1 MSANFYKNE
10 MDREMLLN
18 IEIQK
23 QNLKSLPEKFKAQKK
38 VVSPVTQQMIDDYKQ
53 QFMDSYKRK
62 DDKGSSKFYKFL
74 IPEAEPTLEII
85 DKDELL
91 KSGTLKQE
99 FTVDVIKK
107 KLIDL
112 NLADELTQDRSIDDI
127 KDQINY
133 LAFTVYP
140 DQEQGLRDQYRI
152 IEESKIKINKLTA
165 KKRALMIKYSDEYID
180 NLSNKRSELIRDYG
194 KNVKE
199 IKEIETEIN
208 RVKTERFNAEYLAED
223 IKNIDEKIKN
233 NEERI
238 KIANETI
245 PMVIINLENITTQ
258 INQLTR
264 IIEENDENKLY
275 NEKVLY
281 TIEQNN
287 KKKLA
292 DYAKT
297 IQIMNNG
304 EISLEQQQG
313 ESEADYLKRL
323 SEVALIE
330 EDPTRAFLY
339 NTNQFKKNL
348 KTLIKSEWKIENLI
362 KTFSNDDQFLLNK
375 TFAGFKK
382 YFTNLYG
389 PGNKDL
395 DVEEYVNII
404 RDYIDSPAT
413 SLLKKKEGTREE
425 SSELERLKKKYVEP
439 YADEETKSDDDEV
452 VDRGLLLGDRGTETT
467 VEARI
472 LPGRQETETVVA
484 SNVEDLP
491 EVEARAIPPP
501 PPPISERT
509 LQNIKISKEGD
520 VLRFENIANNNN
532 LYFKLE
538 DPKTGSGEKQAGN
551 IIKYSNDNKTYI
563 DLGKGSAFNGK
574 LDTRIKSLGLSDNDS
589 DFQVIRYRIVG
600 LKTNITATDFI
611 NFFNSYKEGSGFKKS
626 KKPKKPKKQLV
637 VQKGAS
643 IKDVPNKCEFG
654 KLIILLN
661 KLYHNNIL
669 SVKDK
674 NGINVQGIPN
684 SKVDDKFV
692 DIIMKICNNED
703 VNKNDVLVLNDK
715 DAILYSVLMNKSG
728 LKKKYNIDNSKSIK
742 ALKDRLEL
750 VEGEMLAG
758 NTNNDIQKELYD
770 IVFKLA
776 NLGATTLSS
785 ARKYYKNTSKL
796 MFKN

>member
-23 QNLKSLPEKFKAQKK
+23 QNLKALPERFKPQKK

-53 QFMDSYKRK
+53 QFRDSYKRT
-62 DDKGSSKFYKFL
+62 DDKGTSKFYKFL

-91 KSGTLKQE
+91 KSGILKQE
-99 FTVDVIKK
+99 FTVDVIKQ

-112 NLADELTQDRSIDDI
+112 NLADELTRDISIDDI

-133 LAFTVYP
+133 LAFTEYP

-152 IEESKIKINKLTA
+152 IEEAKIRINELTA
-165 KKRALMIKYSDEYID
+165 KRNIKTQYDDEYI
-180 NLSNKRSELIRDYG
+180 NLDK
-194 KNVKE
+194 
-199 IKEIETEIN
+199 
-208 RVKTERFNAEYLAED
+208 
-223 IKNIDEKIKN
+223 KIKN

-238 KIANETI
+238 KLANETI
-245 PMVIINLENITTQ
+245 PNVIIRLENITTQ

-313 ESEADYLKRL
+313 ESEQDYLKRL
-323 SEVALIE
+323 ADVALIE

-362 KTFSNDDQFLLNK
+362 KSFSNDDQFLLNK

-382 YFTNLYG
+382 HFNNLYG

-404 RDYIDSPAT
+404 REYIDSEAT
-413 SLLKKKEGTREE
+413 SLIKKAGTKREKEEE
-425 SSELERLKKKYVEP
+425 KGEPAEEPRLIKRYVKDL
-439 YADEETKSDDDEV
+439 YDDDE
-452 VDRGLLLGDRGTETT
+452 DETKADDS
-467 VEARI
+467 EPI
-472 LPGRQETETVVA
+472 DQGFLPG
-484 SNVEDLP
+484 D
-491 EVEARAIPPP
+491 EVQAPAPAPARAPPVDTSSVIYADVVQP
-501 PPPISERT
+501 DKYKDLE
-509 LQNIKISKEGD
+509 ISKRGD
-520 VLRFENIANNNN
+520 ILEFKNTLNDKYV
-532 LYFKLE
+532 YFKLGPKPPGPNTNEIIYYSFNGTFGE
-538 DPKTGSGEKQAGN
+538 DDIKELKYGEKLGSFPGN
-551 IIKYSNDNKTYI
+551 FKKI
-563 DLGKGSAFNGK
+563 
-574 LDTRIKSLGLSDNDS
+574 LSDP
-589 DFQVIRYRIVG
+589 
-600 LKTNITATDFI
+600 
-611 NFFNSYKEGSGFKKS
+611 SGFKLWSEDIKLLEKKIKEISGLSGFVPSAFIIFFKS
-626 KKPKKPKKQLV
+626 FTSGSGLKKSTGKPKKTKKQLV
-637 VQKGAS
+637 VQKGAN
-643 IKDVPNKCEFG
+643 IKEVPYRCEFG
-654 KLIILLN
+654 KSVILLN
-661 KLYHNNIL
+661 KLYYNNIL
-669 SVKDK
+669 SVKDSK
-674 NGINVQGIPN
+674 GINIQGIPN

-692 DIIMKICNNED
+692 NIIMKICNNED
-703 VNKNDVLVLNDK
+703 INNKDVLELTDK
-715 DAILYSVLMNKSG
+715 DAILFSVLMNKSG
-728 LKKKYNIDNSKSIK
+728 LKKKYNIDNTKSIK
-742 ALKDRLEL
+742 ALKDRLAL
-750 VEGEMLAG
+750 VEGQMLAG
-758 NTNNDIQKELYD
+758 NTNDEIKTELYD

-776 NLGATTLSS
+776 QLGATSLSV
-785 ARKYYKNTSKL
+785 ARKYFKDTEKL
-796 MFKN
+796 MF

>member
-1 MSANFYKNE
+1 MSDSFYKSE
-10 MDREMLLN
+10 IDRELLLN

-38 VVSPVTQQMIDDYKQ
+38 FVSPVTQQMIDDYKQ
-53 QFMDSYKRK
+53 QFRDSYKRK

-85 DKDELL
+85 DKDKLL
-91 KSGTLKQE
+91 KSGILKQE

-112 NLADELTQDRSIDDI
+112 NIADESTQDISIDDI

-133 LAFTVYP
+133 LAFTEYP

-152 IEESKIKINKLTA
+152 IEESKIKINELTA
-165 KKRALMIKYSDEYID
+165 NKINISKR
-180 NLSNKRSELIRDYG
+180 R
-194 KNVKE
+194 
-199 IKEIETEIN
+199 
-208 RVKTERFNAEYLAED
+208 RVKKNIDDQL
-223 IKNIDEKIKN
+223 NIDEKIKN

-238 KIANETI
+238 KLANETI
-245 PMVIINLENITTQ
+245 PTIIITLRNITTQ

-264 IIEENDENKLY
+264 IIEENDENKLF

-313 ESEADYLKRL
+313 ESEQDYLKRL
-323 SEVALIE
+323 ADVALIE

-382 YFTNLYG
+382 YFNNLYG
-389 PGNKDL
+389 SGNKDL

-413 SLLKKKEGTREE
+413 SLLKKKEETREE
-425 SSELERLKKKYVEP
+425 SSELERIKKKYVEP

-452 VDRGLLLGDRGTETT
+452 IDQGFISGDRETE
-467 VEARI
+467 I
-472 LPGRQETETVVA
+472 LPSRQETETVVA
-484 SNVEDLP
+484 SMVDDLP
-491 EVEARAIPPP
+491 EVEAKAIPPP
-501 PPPISERT
+501 PLPISEQT
-509 LQNIKISKEGD
+509 LRDIKISKEGD

-538 DPKTGSGEKQAGN
+538 DPKTGSGEKLAGN
-551 IIKYSNDNKTYI
+551 IIKYSYDNKTYI
-563 DLGKGSAFNGK
+563 DLGKGSTFNGK
-574 LDTRIKSLGLSDNDS
+574 LNTQIKSLGLSNTDS
-589 DFQVIRYRIVG
+589 DFNVIRYRIVG
-600 LKTNITATDFI
+600 LKPNITVTDFI

-626 KKPKKPKKQLV
+626 KKTKKQLV

-674 NGINVQGIPN
+674 NGINIQGIPN
-684 SKVDDKFV
+684 SQVGDKFV

-785 ARKYYKNTSKL
+785 ARKYYKDTSKL

>member
-1 MSANFYKNE
+1 MSDSFYKSE
-10 MDREMLLN
+10 IDRELLLN

-23 QNLKSLPEKFKAQKK
+23 QNLKALPERFKAQKK

-53 QFMDSYKRK
+53 QFRDSYKRK
-62 DDKGSSKFYKFL
+62 DDKGTESFYRFL
-74 IPEAEPTLEII
+74 IPEALPTLEII

-91 KSGTLKQE
+91 KSGILEETLEPNK
-99 FTVDVIKK
+99 IKEA
-107 KLIDL
+107 
-112 NLADELTQDRSIDDI
+112 NDELTELIDDY
-127 KDQINY
+127 NY
-133 LAFTVYP
+133 
-140 DQEQGLRDQYRI
+140 
-152 IEESKIKINKLTA
+152 IEAVIREKYTDIEDNKNNINKLSAERLEIIRNYRKINISKEFDLNTLN
-165 KKRALMIKYSDEYID
+165 KIKNKDIEINNIIESIE
-180 NLSNKRSELIRDYG
+180 NLNYDIGLLKIQNNNRQ
-194 KNVKE
+194 
-199 IKEIETEIN
+199 TEIN
-208 RVKTERFNAEYLAED
+208 ALK
-223 IKNIDEKIKN
+223 KQ
-233 NEERI
+233 
-238 KIANETI
+238 
-245 PMVIINLENITTQ
+245 LEV
-258 INQLTR
+258 
-264 IIEENDENKLY
+264 NDEIKLK

-287 KKKLA
+287 KKKLS

-297 IQIMNNG
+297 IQMMNNG

-330 EDPTRAFLY
+330 EDPTRAYIY

-348 KTLIKSEWKIENLI
+348 KTLIKSEWKIDNLV
-362 KTFSNDDQFLLNK
+362 KSFTNDDQFLLNK

-382 YFTNLYG
+382 YFNDLYG
-389 PGNKDL
+389 QGNKDL

-404 RDYIDSPAT
+404 REYIDSDAT
-413 SLLKKKEGTREE
+413 SMLKKVAVKEKEE
-425 SSELERLKKKYVEP
+425 NFKRLRQKYVSEDDSEDGNEP
-439 YADEETKSDDDEV
+439 IDQE
-452 VDRGLLLGDRGTETT
+452 L
-467 VEARI
+467 
-472 LPGRQETETVVA
+472 LPGDFPDQETETVAA
-484 SNVEDLP
+484 SMVEDLP

-509 LQNIKISKEGD
+509 LKEIKISKVGD
-520 VLRFENIANNNN
+520 VLRFENTVNNKN

-538 DPKTGSGEKQAGN
+538 DPIKKSGVGSSNKIVN
-551 IIKYSNDNKTYI
+551 YSTDNKTYEI
-563 DLGKGSAFNGK
+563 LGKGPAFNGK
-574 LDTRIKSLGLSDNDS
+574 LNTQIKSLGLLDTDS
-589 DFQVIRYRIVG
+589 DFNVIRYMIGGDKLIISV
-600 LKTNITATDFI
+600 TDFI
-611 NFFNSYKEGSGFKKS
+611 DFFNSYKEGSGFKKS
-626 KKPKKPKKQLV
+626 KKLKKPKKQLV

-684 SKVDDKFV
+684 SQVGDKFV

-703 VNKNDVLVLNDK
+703 INKNDVLVLNDK
-715 DAILYSVLMNKSG
+715 DAILYNVLMNKSG
-728 LKKKYNIDNSKSIK
+728 LKKKYNIDNTKSIN

-776 NLGATTLSS
+776 NLGAITLSS

>member
-1 MSANFYKNE
+1 MSDSFYKSE
-10 MDREMLLN
+10 IDRELLLN

-23 QNLKSLPEKFKAQKK
+23 QNLKALPERFKAQKK

-53 QFMDSYKRK
+53 QFRDSYKRK
-62 DDKGSSKFYKFL
+62 DDKGTESFYRFL
-74 IPEAEPTLEII
+74 IPEALPTLEII

-91 KSGTLKQE
+91 KSGILEETLEPNK
-99 FTVDVIKK
+99 IKEA
-107 KLIDL
+107 
-112 NLADELTQDRSIDDI
+112 NDELTELIDDY
-127 KDQINY
+127 NY
-133 LAFTVYP
+133 
-140 DQEQGLRDQYRI
+140 
-152 IEESKIKINKLTA
+152 IEAVIREKYTDIEDNKNNINKLSAERLEIIRNYRKINISKEFDLNTLN
-165 KKRALMIKYSDEYID
+165 KIKNKDIEINNIIESIE
-180 NLSNKRSELIRDYG
+180 NLNYDIGLLKIQNNNRQ
-194 KNVKE
+194 
-199 IKEIETEIN
+199 TEIN
-208 RVKTERFNAEYLAED
+208 ALK
-223 IKNIDEKIKN
+223 KQ
-233 NEERI
+233 
-238 KIANETI
+238 
-245 PMVIINLENITTQ
+245 LEV
-258 INQLTR
+258 
-264 IIEENDENKLY
+264 NDEIKLK

-287 KKKLA
+287 KKKLS

-297 IQIMNNG
+297 IQMMNNG

-330 EDPTRAFLY
+330 EDPTRAYIY

-348 KTLIKSEWKIENLI
+348 KTLIKSEWKIDNLV
-362 KTFSNDDQFLLNK
+362 KSFTNDDQFLLNK

-382 YFTNLYG
+382 YFNDLYG
-389 PGNKDL
+389 QGNKDL

-404 RDYIDSPAT
+404 REYIDSDAT
-413 SLLKKKEGTREE
+413 SMLKKVAVKEKEE
-425 SSELERLKKKYVEP
+425 NFKRLRQKYVSEDDSEDGNEP
-439 YADEETKSDDDEV
+439 IDQE
-452 VDRGLLLGDRGTETT
+452 L
-467 VEARI
+467 
-472 LPGRQETETVVA
+472 LPGDFQDQETETVVA
-484 SNVEDLP
+484 SIVDELP

-509 LQNIKISKEGD
+509 LKEIKISKVGD
-520 VLRFENIANNNN
+520 VLRFENTVNNKN

-538 DPKTGSGEKQAGN
+538 DPIKKSGVGSSNKIVN
-551 IIKYSNDNKTYI
+551 YSTDNKTYEI
-563 DLGKGSAFNGK
+563 LGKGPAFNGK
-574 LDTRIKSLGLSDNDS
+574 LNTQIKSLGLLDTDS
-589 DFQVIRYRIVG
+589 DFNVIRYMIGGDRLIISV
-600 LKTNITATDFI
+600 TDFI

-626 KKPKKPKKQLV
+626 KKLKKPKKQLV

-684 SKVDDKFV
+684 SQVGDKFV

-703 VNKNDVLVLNDK
+703 INKNDVLVLNDK
-715 DAILYSVLMNKSG
+715 DAILYNVLMNKSG
-728 LKKKYNIDNSKSIK
+728 LKKKYNIDNTKSIN

-776 NLGATTLSS
+776 NLGAITLSS

>member
-1 MSANFYKNE
+1 MSDSFYKSE
-10 MDREMLLN
+10 IDRELLLN

-23 QNLKSLPEKFKAQKK
+23 QNLKALPERFKAQKK

-53 QFMDSYKRK
+53 QFRDSYKRK
-62 DDKGSSKFYKFL
+62 DDKGTESFYRFL
-74 IPEAEPTLEII
+74 IPEALPTLEII

-91 KSGTLKQE
+91 KSGILEETLEPNK
-99 FTVDVIKK
+99 IKEA
-107 KLIDL
+107 
-112 NLADELTQDRSIDDI
+112 NDELTELIDDY
-127 KDQINY
+127 NY
-133 LAFTVYP
+133 
-140 DQEQGLRDQYRI
+140 
-152 IEESKIKINKLTA
+152 IEAVIREKYTDIEDNKNNINKLSAERLEIIRNYRKINISKEFDLNTLN
-165 KKRALMIKYSDEYID
+165 KIKNKDIEINNIIESIE
-180 NLSNKRSELIRDYG
+180 NLNYDIGLLKIQNNNRQ
-194 KNVKE
+194 
-199 IKEIETEIN
+199 TEIN
-208 RVKTERFNAEYLAED
+208 ALK
-223 IKNIDEKIKN
+223 KQ
-233 NEERI
+233 
-238 KIANETI
+238 
-245 PMVIINLENITTQ
+245 LEV
-258 INQLTR
+258 
-264 IIEENDENKLY
+264 NDEIKLK

-287 KKKLA
+287 KKKLS

-297 IQIMNNG
+297 IQMMNNG

-330 EDPTRAFLY
+330 EDPTRAYIY

-348 KTLIKSEWKIENLI
+348 KTLIKSEWKIDNLV
-362 KTFSNDDQFLLNK
+362 KSFTNDDQFLLNK

-382 YFTNLYG
+382 YFNDLYG
-389 PGNKDL
+389 QGNKDL

-404 RDYIDSPAT
+404 REYIDSDAT
-413 SLLKKKEGTREE
+413 SMLKKVAVKEKEE
-425 SSELERLKKKYVEP
+425 NFKRLRQKYVSEDDSEDGNEP
-439 YADEETKSDDDEV
+439 IDQE
-452 VDRGLLLGDRGTETT
+452 L
-467 VEARI
+467 
-472 LPGRQETETVVA
+472 LPGDFQDQETETVVA
-484 SNVEDLP
+484 SIVDELP

-509 LQNIKISKEGD
+509 LKEIKISKVGD
-520 VLRFENIANNNN
+520 VLRFENTVNNKN

-538 DPKTGSGEKQAGN
+538 DPIKKSGVGSSNKIVN
-551 IIKYSNDNKTYI
+551 YSTDNKTYEI
-563 DLGKGSAFNGK
+563 LGKGPAFNGK
-574 LDTRIKSLGLSDNDS
+574 LNTQIKSLGLLDTDS
-589 DFQVIRYRIVG
+589 DFNVIRYMIGGDKLIISV
-600 LKTNITATDFI
+600 TDFI
-611 NFFNSYKEGSGFKKS
+611 DFFNSYKEGSGFKKS
-626 KKPKKPKKQLV
+626 KKLKKPKKQLV

-684 SKVDDKFV
+684 SQVGDKFV

-703 VNKNDVLVLNDK
+703 INKNDVLVLNDK

-728 LKKKYNIDNSKSIK
+728 LKKKYNIDNTKSIN

-776 NLGATTLSS
+776 NLGAITLSS